1 MARNKL
7 SQLDPGGVLKDS
19 HDFDSHAL
27 RTVGVNSLV
36 PDQYDRPV
44 MEYDVDYNLTKA
56 TFYRNTL
63 AKKSVVEFKAD
74 VLSNLNNKYF
84 EMYSSRDKEKYY
96 VWYNVSGLGVDPSV
110 PDASGIEVQIQA
122 NDAASVVAIATE
134 LTILLVADRNF
145 NLQRVGNCLFIGN
158 VEMGP
163 STGVVDINTTFNIS
177 TKVEGAETVIK
188 VIKFEYDANGN
199 LINAY

>member
-1 MARNKL
+1 MARKNL

-44 MEYDVDYNLTKA
+44 MAYDVDCNLTKA
-56 TFYRNTL
+56 TFYRNTK
-63 AKKSVVEFKAD
+63 AENTMVEFNAD

-84 EMYSSRDKEKYY
+84 ELYSSRNKEKYY
-96 VWYNVSGLGVDPSV
+96 VWYNVASLGTDPMV
-110 PDASGIEVQIQA
+110 PDATGIEVNINA
-122 NDAASVVAIATE
+122 NDTAEVVAIATE
-134 LTILLVADRNF
+134 LYVKLAADRNF
-145 NLQRVGNCLFIGN
+145 TVKRTSKCIEFIN

-163 STGVVDINTTFNIS
+163 SSGATDVNTGFSFT
-177 TKVEGAETVIK
+177 TKVKGAETVVK